1 MSNPKMIKPIEKN
14 KNLDANIFRKKYSYL
29 SKLKELEKE
38 YIQTS
43 MLSRIKIFLKRQSNE
58 VAINAYNKTILTLLE
73 SNMDIQFV
81 LDPYSCASYVINYVT
96 KVAGLSHLLKEAAK
110 DLNNDN
116 LTIKEK
122 F

>member
-1 MSNPKMIKPIEKN
+1 MIKPIEKN